1 MVHFVLRHE
10 LEVVLVL
17 LVVTR
22 LDTHTMEVD
31 GTLQSQRT
39 TTHDSTEARGI
50 STTHQQQA
58 PKHTFGI
65 SSSSVLK

>member
-39 TTHDSTEARGI
+39 TTHDSTEAREI
-50 STTHQQQA
+50 STTRQA